1 LGLSH
6 LFLIFKGV
14 DDFILFFIKKQQ
26 IIRHV
31 FLKILATKGGRKMAK
46 TQF

>member
-1 LGLSH
+1 MGLSH
-6 LFLIFKGV
+6 YFFNFLGV
-14 DDFILFFIKKQQ
+14 DNFILFFIKKQQ

-31 FLKILATKGGRKMAK
+31 FLKILATEGGTKMAK